1 MVTIDSTLD
10 DIMKLDFDSKE
21 MLLEILQK
29 RQVEARREEI
39 AKGAR
44 KSLQEY
50 GSGKLHP
57 LSAEESIKELSS
69 QDAFSYL

>member
-1 MVTIDSTLD
+1 MATIDSILNY
-10 DIMKLDFDSKE
+10 IMKLDFDSRE

-50 GSGKLHP
+50 GSGKLQP
-57 LSAEESIKELSS
+57 LSAKEVIEKLNS
-69 QDAFSYL
+69 

>member
-10 DIMKLDFDSKE
+10 DIMKLDFDSRE

-50 GSGKLHP
+50 GSGKLQP
-57 LSAEESIKELSS
+57 LSAKEVIEKLNS
-69 QDAFSYL
+69 

>member
-1 MVTIDSTLD
+1 MVTINSTLD
-10 DIMKLDFDSKE
+10 DIMKLDFDSRE

-50 GSGKLHP
+50 GSGKLQP
-57 LSAEESIKELSS
+57 LSAKEVIEKLNS
-69 QDAFSYL
+69 